1 MLAMDRGRSN
11 GELGT
16 GGRLCKRIRG
26 ARVKAGRLQAGGKII
41 GGRKEHKRAEKL
53 QAGGKITCERGEHR
67 RAVRSCGVRMR
78 AGCQNRRHTRR
89 PKRMVKARVGQQ

>member
-11 GELGT
+11 GELGN

-26 ARVKAGRLQAGGKII
+26 ARVKAERLQAGGKII
-41 GGRKEHKRAEKL
+41 GGRKEHRRAERL

-78 AGCQNRRHTRR
+78 AGGSLGSGTVDH
-89 PKRMVKARVGQQ
+89 